1 MTHMVIFR
9 RADGTPGQHQA
20 ENLEHAMTFVESLR
34 NRENVT
40 DSRIFF
46 MQEVPIEFKT
56 VYKVEVVGPPLAAA
70 PVSEAPPEPSPME
83 EPMAAEMDEPEL
95 DPAASPARFGIFSRS

>member
-1 MTHMVIFR
+1 VTHMVIFR

-20 ENLEHAMTFVESLR
+20 ENLEQAMRFVESLR

-56 VYKVEVVGPPLAAA
+56 VYKVEVIGAA
-70 PVSEAPPEPSPME
+70 PVTGSLVEAPAEPAPME
-83 EPMAAEMDEPEL
+83 EQPVAEGTEEEADL
-95 DPAASPARFGIFSRS
+95 ASSPARFGIFSRS